1 MRPLKKMIVIS
12 LLAAILSISAYLSI
26 PLTVSNVSFTLQ
38 SLMVM
43 IIALSMPIS
52 ISFYAVGLYLLLGLI
67 GLPVFSNG
75 IAGLPVLLGPTGG
88 YLFGFLIATPVI
100 GFIKEKLDY
109 LFGYLFASFFG
120 GIMIV
125 YTCGVLGLMFVLDIS
140 FKQALVIGVYP
151 FLAFDLIKVFI
162 ASVFVYNSRSIF
174 KRILNK

>member
-67 GLPVFSNG
+67 GLPVFSNVT
-75 IAGLPVLLGPTGG
+75 AGFPVLLGPTGG
-88 YLFGFLIATPVI
+88 Y
-100 GFIKEKLDY
+100 
-109 LFGYLFASFFG
+109 
-120 GIMIV
+120 
-125 YTCGVLGLMFVLDIS
+125 
-140 FKQALVIGVYP
+140 
-151 FLAFDLIKVFI
+151 
-162 ASVFVYNSRSIF
+162 
-174 KRILNK
+174 

>member
-26 PLTVSNVSFTLQ
+26 PLSVSNVSFTLQ

-88 YLFGFLIATPVI
+88 YLFG
-100 GFIKEKLDY
+100 
-109 LFGYLFASFFG
+109 YLFASFLG
-120 GIMIV
+120 GIIIV
-125 YTCGVLGLMFVLDIS
+125 YTCGILGLMFVLDIS